1 MPRQKRFDVRIRSR
15 ISIKTL
21 DFVKFLT
28 RTKKITLAQFVR
40 DAIGE
45 KIHREVRELIDEFR
59 KFKDELQKELQ
70 ILGKTSKEAGVDKR
84 PTISSGFCFVFY
96 LGNMLRLFQH
106 GK

>member
-70 ILGKTSKEAGVDKR
+70 ILGKRKKMQTAFDSTPEE
-84 PTISSGFCFVFY
+84 
-96 LGNMLRLFQH
+96 LGKAAARGAARQAKKQ
-106 GK
+106 G